1 MIVCPV
7 CGWTTKS
14 AAEMVG
20 HMSRHGK
27 FTFTLWKVQ
36 R

>member
-1 MIVCPV
+1 MIICPV
-7 CGWTTKS
+7 CGWSTKS

-20 HMSRHGK
+20 HMSRHGNL
-27 FTFTLWKVQ
+27 TFTLWKVQ